1 MKMVR
6 GLGFAVLACLCA
18 APVLAD
24 VYECEFSEHEAN
36 QNWLPTVVVIEHD
49 SKTNEVTVYD
59 PLIKHYKG
67 APIPGKVETD
77 NDVRISYTWRL
88 DGMKDVSGQM
98 VNQSYRLTIR
108 KAGLTAKV
116 SGKALGYANSVEE
129 AAGSC
134 KKHKG

>member
-1 MKMVR
+1 MSVR
-6 GLGFAVLACLCA
+6 GLGLAVAACLFA

-24 VYECEFSEHEAN
+24 VYECEFPKQEAN

-49 SKTNEVTVYD
+49 GKTNEVTVYD

-67 APIPGKVETD
+67 APIAGKVETD
-77 NDVRISYTWRL
+77 NEVRVSYTWRL
-88 DGMKDVSGQM
+88 NGMKDIGGQM
-98 VNQSYRLTIR
+98 VNQAYRLTIR

-134 KKHKG
+134 KKHKR